1 MKNKS
6 LFVRLI
12 CTFSVLFV
20 LFVTIGSSRYIV
32 NQLKTSDKVSDKD
45 DVIDDGDTVTLSFK
59 YAVCTDITKT
69 EYKETVIEGY
79 EKVTISDET
88 TYDNF
93 FTYINSIT
101 SNGPVSETTIDAGSY
116 SYIGKGDVYSGTII
130 ILEVTTQIKYTE
142 ACGTTPAS
150 YGGVYTLY
158 SKKNTTYVKSYD
170 YYGNDVKE
178 KINVAKN
185 KLLTGTDISDLLS
198 LTAAD
203 KYKFVGLIEE
213 NEDGTPSDTAVSLP
227 ITVAESKIYYAV
239 FNKSE
244 MASISTYHLGKT
256 ISSYTAK
263 GEYTFNEYFDSAD
276 EFNLMKDSSYFEK
289 ENIIFL
295 GDKNSTITTSS
306 GETVVGTKIASGVTI
321 NFGLN
326 SGDVTIAGKHTT
338 IHDIEPEDSNHTNQ
352 YTICLQSDL
361 YLYGTLV
368 IGANYGT
375 TANTNYEGHIADEYV
390 TLDLNGHNI
399 YVENGTLNVYG
410 LIKNSKTAGEV
421 IAHGGYVYTLAVIYD
436 YRGGTATTTLV
447 GKNVL
452 PFQIYS
458 LPYFRCKLR
467 ICNSENGWCQ
477 LIARCV
483 VQTTKYSQTEI
494 LINFLGGL
502 NDTVLFKISPQEDSY
517 VEIEGTKNK
526 QITEGKNE
534 TSNEV
539 KFCLSQRLKIS
550 FFNCSVQMSN
560 IIINPGA
567 EVDTINFSFPV
578 SSFFDILLVNTNMTF
593 SQSIKLMP
601 GMSLIADKD
610 SNIIMSFDS
619 ANNKSAQISVL
630 GNSAYYYDSEKMT
643 MVKKDVIDV
652 SQFTNSGE
660 VYFESESLW
669 KYYSQNRVKIYGA
682 LVFQGGNVDVRE
694 YLLAGEMDFNRV
706 AYSSDG
712 TTTNLEYI
720 DYSADENPFAKLMEK
735 HSDVKIVTYGY
746 EYMVGGTNCNAV
758 MKGYSRP
765 LVSYGKGY
773 YTNGTSEGAKVG
785 DYSFRTG
792 IFKISDSEMYYFNI
806 GTTFSLA
813 DNSTCALNACTYD
826 EDEHT
831 FTDTSTNTKYAYFA
845 SSYYPY
851 TNTDGTITLDVTRS
865 NSSTT
870 SVTVAYDST
879 LDRWLRK

>member
-20 LFVTIGSSRYIV
+20 LFVTIGASRYIV
-32 NQLKTSDKVSDKD
+32 NRLNTSDKVSDKD
-45 DVIDDGDTVTLSFK
+45 DVIDNGDTVTLSFK
-59 YAVCTDITKT
+59 YAVCENIEKT
-69 EYKETVIEGY
+69 EY
-79 EKVTISDET
+79 EKVLIKSGT
-88 TYDNF
+88 TTTQDDYNDF
-93 FTYINSIT
+93 FSYM
-101 SNGPVSETTIDAGSY
+101 TTIVKGGLDAQEIAVGTHYYEGTGDYDGLLLVLDVTERIYLESSWCSADTY
-116 SYIGKGDVYSGTII
+116 TGKYDLS
-130 ILEVTTQIKYTE
+130 
-142 ACGTTPAS
+142 
-150 YGGVYTLY
+150 
-158 SKKNTTYVKSYD
+158 SKQKDSYVKSYN

-203 KYKFVGLIEE
+203 EYKFVGLVEE

-256 ISSYTAK
+256 ISSYTTE
-263 GEYTFNEYFDSAD
+263 GEYTFNEYVGSAD

-295 GDKNSTITTSS
+295 GDKTSTITTSS

-326 SGDVTIAGKHTT
+326 SGDVTISGKHTT
-338 IHDIEPEDSNHTNQ
+338 ILDIEPEDSNHTNQ

-375 TANTNYEGHIADEYV
+375 TSNTNYEGHIADEYV

-410 LIKNSKTAGEV
+410 LIKNSKTVGEV

-436 YRGGTATTTLV
+436 YRGGTATLDLV
-447 GKNVL
+447 QNKVL

-477 LIARCV
+477 LIARCFA
-483 VQTTKYSQTEI
+483 QTTSYSQSEI

-502 NDTVLFKISPQEDSY
+502 NDTVLFKISQQEDSY
-517 VEIEGTKNK
+517 VEIEGMNNK
-526 QITEGKNE
+526 QITDGKNE

-567 EVDTINFSFPV
+567 EVDTINFNFPV

-619 ANNKSAQISVL
+619 ESKKSAQISAL

-643 MVKKDVIDV
+643 MVKKDMIDE
-652 SQFTNSGE
+652 SQFANSGK

-669 KYYSQNRVKIYGA
+669 RYYSQHRVKIYGT

-694 YLLAGEMDFNRV
+694 YLLAGEMDFNRI

-720 DYSADENPFAKLMEK
+720 DYSTDENPFAKLMEK

-746 EYMVGGTNCNAV
+746 DYMVGGTNRNGV

-806 GTTFSLA
+806 GTTFTLA
-813 DNSTCALNACTYD
+813 DNSTCTLNACTYD

-851 TNTDGTITLDVTRS
+851 TNTDGTITLNVTRS

>member
-20 LFVTIGSSRYIV
+20 LFVTIGASRYIV
-32 NQLKTSDKVSDKD
+32 NRLNTSDKVSDKD
-45 DVIDDGDTVTLSFK
+45 DVIDNGDTVTLSFK
-59 YAVCTDITKT
+59 YAVCENIEKT
-69 EYKETVIEGY
+69 EY
-79 EKVTISDET
+79 EKVLIKSGT
-88 TYDNF
+88 TTTQDDYNDF
-93 FTYINSIT
+93 FSYM
-101 SNGPVSETTIDAGSY
+101 TTIVKGGLDAQEIAVGTHYYEGTGDYDGLFLVLDVTERIYLESSWCSADTY
-116 SYIGKGDVYSGTII
+116 TGKYDLS
-130 ILEVTTQIKYTE
+130 
-142 ACGTTPAS
+142 
-150 YGGVYTLY
+150 
-158 SKKNTTYVKSYD
+158 SKQKDTYVKTYD
-170 YYGNDVKE
+170 YYSYLVKE
-178 KINVAKN
+178 KMLVTKDKVITFNELN
-185 KLLTGTDISDLLS
+185 ELLS
-198 LTAAD
+198 LTD
-203 KYKFVGLIEE
+203 DDTYMFVGLSDE
-213 NEDGTPSDTAVSLP
+213 NSDGTPSETALSLP
-227 ITVAESKIYYAV
+227 LTASESKTYYAV
-239 FNKSE
+239 FNKAN
-244 MASISTYHLGKT
+244 MTGVTKYRLGQT
-256 ISSYTAK
+256 ISNYTDNNS
-263 GEYTFNEYFDSAD
+263 YTFNVGAFTTGEFDLKND
-276 EFNLMKDSSYFEK
+276 FSYFEK
-289 ENIIFL
+289 DNVVFL

-326 SGDVTIAGKHTT
+326 SGDVTISGKHTT
-338 IHDIEPEDSNHTNQ
+338 IQDIEPEDSNHTNQ

-375 TANTNYEGHIADEYV
+375 TANTNYEGHIADGYV

-410 LIKNSKTAGEV
+410 LIKNSKTVGEV

-483 VQTTKYSQTEI
+483 VQTTKSSQTEI

-502 NDTVLFKISPQEDSY
+502 SDTVLFKISQQEDSY

-526 QITEGKNE
+526 QITEGENE

-567 EVDTINFSFPV
+567 KVNTINFNFPV

-619 ANNKSAQISVL
+619 ENTKSAQISAL

-643 MVKKDVIDV
+643 MVKEDVIDQ
-652 SQFTNSGE
+652 SQFNGSGK

-669 KYYSQNRVKIYGA
+669 TYYSQNRVKIYGTI
-682 LVFQGGNVDVRE
+682 VFQGGNVDVRE
-694 YLLAGEMDFNRV
+694 YLLAGEMDFNRI

-746 EYMVGGTNCNAV
+746 DYMVGGTNRNGV

-806 GTTFSLA
+806 GTTFTLA
-813 DNSTCALNACTYD
+813 DNSTCTLNACTYD

-851 TNTDGTITLDVTRS
+851 TNTDGTITLNVTRS